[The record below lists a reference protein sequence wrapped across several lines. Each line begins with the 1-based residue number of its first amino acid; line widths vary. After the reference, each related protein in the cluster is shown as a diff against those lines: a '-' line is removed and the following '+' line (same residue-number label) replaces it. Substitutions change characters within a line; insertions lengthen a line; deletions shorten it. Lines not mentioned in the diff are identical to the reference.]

1 MLFGRYGV
9 VADTSVGVFRRA
21 SAALAAAV
29 LLSTFVGT
37 GVPAGAQS
45 SQTAIPLCTGLTIVT
60 AIDRPEGDYESIKT
74 VANAS
79 DREIQIAY
87 SAQVPTGTGGFRHFN
102 VKRTVLRTDL
112 STANLY
118 MHYFNTRGPVTI
130 PGSTAVGTSTA
141 LLRALKTK
149 GEAELRIV
157 SASNSIYGADR
168 TRQPNVYEYVEPY
181 KLRRVGTG
189 TVPLRVVVN
198 DSAVTL
204 PAIQAKGDYIGD
216 KAEFF
221 FLDDERNPL
230 TLAYRFD
237 IGGGAPADAGSLRVV
252 KISYRCA
259 GPTASASLERIE
271 RLERALRDQRRAVV
285 YDLYFDFNSDVIRDE
300 SQPTLRDIAEVLK
313 RNPDWKLS
321 IEGHTDAVASDSY
334 NLTLSQ
340 RRAAAVKNGLV
351 MGFSIAASRLTS
363 AGFGESRPQD
373 RNDTIEG
380 RARNRR
386 VELVRQ

>member
-1 MLFGRYGV
+1 M
-9 VADTSVGVFRRA
+9 
-21 SAALAAAV
+21 AALIAWAIA
-29 LLSTFVGT
+29 GP
-37 GVPAGAQS
+37 GGDEPAGAQAPAP
-45 SQTAIPLCTGLTIVT
+45 AIPLCTGLTIVT
-60 AIDRPEGDYESIKT
+60 AIDKPEGDYESIKT
-74 VANAS
+74 VTSAG
-79 DREIQIAY
+79 DRDIQIAY
-87 SAQVPTGTGGFRHFN
+87 SAQVPSGPGALRNFN
-102 VKRTVLRTDL
+102 VKRTVLRSDL
-112 STANLY
+112 STASLY
-118 MHYFNTRGPVTI
+118 MHYFSTRGAVTI
-130 PGSTAVGTSTA
+130 PGSTAIGTSTA
-141 LLRALKTK
+141 VLRSLKTK
-149 GEAELRIV
+149 GAAELQIV
-157 SASNSIYGADR
+157 AASNSSNLADR
-168 TRQPNVYEYVEPY
+168 TRQPNVYEFAETY
-181 KLRRVGTG
+181 KLQRVGTG
-189 TVPLRVVVN
+189 TVPVRLVVN

-237 IGGGAPADAGSLRVV
+237 TGGGEGGESGGLRVV
-252 KISYRCA
+252 KISYRCS
-259 GPTASASLERIE
+259 GPTASPSTERIE
-271 RLERALRDQRRAVV
+271 RLEKALREQRRAIV
-285 YDLYFDFNSDVIRDE
+285 YDLYFDFNRDVIREE

-313 RNPDWKLS
+313 RNPDWKLA

-340 RRAAAVKNGLV
+340 RRAAAVKTELTMRFG
-351 MGFSIAASRLTS
+351 IAAPRLTS

>member
-1 MLFGRYGV
+1 MRG
-9 VADTSVGVFRRA
+9 SVTRLRA
-21 SAALAAAV
+21 AFSAALIAAASADHRAV
-29 LLSTFVGT
+29 I
-37 GVPAGAQS
+37 PAGAQS
-45 SQTAIPLCTGLTIVT
+45 QAVPLCTGLTIVT

-74 VANAS
+74 IVDAG
-79 DREIQIAY
+79 DREIQLAY
-87 SAQVPTGTGGFRHFN
+87 SAQVATGTGGFRNFN

-118 MHYFNTRGPVTI
+118 MHYFSTRGPVTI
-130 PGSTAVGTSTA
+130 PGSTALGTSTA
-141 LLRALKTK
+141 VLRSLKTK
-149 GEAELRIV
+149 GEAELRVV

-168 TRQPNVYEYVEPY
+168 SRQPNVYEFAEPY
-181 KLRRVGTG
+181 KLRRVSNG
-189 TVPLRVVVN
+189 TVPVRVVVN

-204 PAIQAKGDYIGD
+204 PAVQAKGDYIGD

-230 TLAYRFD
+230 ALVYRFD
-237 IGGGAPADAGSLRVV
+237 TGGGESADAGALRVV
-252 KISYRCA
+252 KISYRCT
-259 GPTASASLERIE
+259 GPSASPSLERIE
-271 RLERALRDQRRAVV
+271 GLERALRDQRRAVV
-285 YDLYFDFNSDVIRDE
+285 YDLYFDFNSDVIREE
-300 SQPTLRDIAEVLK
+300 SQPTLRDIGDVLK

-340 RRAAAVKNGLV
+340 RRAAAVRNSLV
-351 MGFSIAASRLTS
+351 MQFGIASSRLTS